1 MYQVLIC
8 EYIGMSPQ
16 IIYNFCTFTAA
27 LCSYFFDL
35 VNTDKKVTKKLVPNV
50 QNLDLRT
57 DTISTEEKLFK
68 LKLV

>member
-1 MYQVLIC
+1 MR
-8 EYIGMSPQ
+8 G
-16 IIYNFCTFTAA
+16 TTAA

-35 VNTDKKVTKKLVPNV
+35 VNTDQKVTKKLVPNV

-68 LKLV
+68 LKLL